1 MHAGLRGEGG
11 ARARICNP
19 TMSDEIFAVMS
30 AFPEDWPAPRQHK
43 VNWSPLARFR
53 QQESRII
60 MSLPHRARIREALVA
75 VVRGSHRASSRLN
88 ANSGR
93 AAAVVDSMLAPHE
106 IKS

>member
-11 ARARICNP
+11 ARTRICKP

-60 MSLPHRARIREALVA
+60 MSLPQARIREAL
-75 VVRGSHRASSRLN
+75 GLN